1 MGEFFGS
8 VYCWFEDVFG
18 LELANYLWG
27 NLSPDQQTNM
37 YVPIGFT
44 RLAVSLLV
52 CLLYDYIIDHPKL
65 AKWWGWLIFLG
76 SNAAVNFLIGWQW
89 VLSHN
94 YLGYMVGIDPS
105 TKKDYD
111 LNISDGDMLCFG
123 FANMLLAILVFCLLT
138 LLMKW
143 GSKNTSNSPF

>member
-8 VYCWFEDVFG
+8 VYCLFEDVFG

-44 RLAVSLLV
+44 MLAVSLLV
-52 CLLYDYIIDHPKL
+52 CLLYYYIIDHPKL

-76 SNAAVNFLIGWQW
+76 SNAAVNFDRINRVISPL
-89 VLSHN
+89 LSWL
-94 YLGYMVGIDPS
+94 YGRYRS
-105 TKKDYD
+105 FY
-111 LNISDGDMLCFG
+111 
-123 FANMLLAILVFCLLT
+123 
-138 LLMKW
+138 
-143 GSKNTSNSPF
+143 